1 MRHHAAHHLQAQ
13 VFAKRLTQTKIK
25 TIIQT
30 TRGELSPV
38 AGFKSVWWPASSR
51 NGGRI
56 QIGSRLQVVHPAGF
70 VVIRT
75 DTPDG
80 CLPEKEDL
88 AARWRQLNDAV
99 IRLGATG
106 KSRASRST

>member
-38 AGFKSVWWPASSR
+38 ADFKSEAGFK
-51 NGGRI
+51 
-56 QIGSRLQVVHPAGF
+56 LVHPAGF